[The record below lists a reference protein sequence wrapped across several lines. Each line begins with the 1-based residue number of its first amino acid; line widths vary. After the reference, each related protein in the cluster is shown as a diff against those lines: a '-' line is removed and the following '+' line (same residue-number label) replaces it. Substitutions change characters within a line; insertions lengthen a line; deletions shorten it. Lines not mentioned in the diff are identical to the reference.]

1 MGVLSSIFS
10 NTEETTSSG
19 VIAQEGQ
26 KRKYNKRKVTY
37 RFSNKQ
43 QMPLPQK
50 SRARDTSRYVSKTTV
65 QGRLTSK
72 ILTLSVGEMFTLTFN
87 SDPSEVSQRLSVFRK
102 RFPDV
107 KITTRRINDNTIGIW
122 RV

>member
-10 NTEETTSSG
+10 TTEETTVSNT
-19 VIAQEGQ
+19 IAQEGQ
-26 KRKYNKRKVTY
+26 KRKYNKRNTVF
-37 RFSNKQ
+37 RFSDKK

-50 SRARDTSRYVSKTTV
+50 ARARDTSRYVSKTTI

-72 ILTLSVGEMFTLTFN
+72 ILTLNVGEMFTLTFN
-87 SDPSEVSQRLSVFRK
+87 SDPSEVSQRLTVFRK

-107 KITTRRINDNTIGIW
+107 KITTRRINDNTIGVW